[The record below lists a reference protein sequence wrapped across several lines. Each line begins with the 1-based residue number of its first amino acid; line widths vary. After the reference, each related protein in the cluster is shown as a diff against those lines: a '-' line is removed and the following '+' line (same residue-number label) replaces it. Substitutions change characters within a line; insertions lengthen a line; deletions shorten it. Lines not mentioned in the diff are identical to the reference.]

1 MNAPAP
7 EKTDHPKEKRVI
19 LSPERKKLLN
29 IVLILASSSIVVCLL
44 LVTGAFAF
52 GKTSENRILSH
63 ISVASIN
70 VGGMDKLGATEAIQK
85 KFDALIASG
94 LSVELFHEPAKIDLA
109 PSVSA
114 DPDLVYPLLDVDVN
128 ALVEEAYKT
137 GRTDSQV
144 ASFFAP
150 LWYATLG
157 KKEIPANVALAET
170 KLTEA
175 IHSAYPNAES
185 PGSPTDFAITKNGS
199 DWDVTVTEAVS
210 GSTIDLQS
218 AWNTLEK
225 DADDLTISPLKLE
238 LVERGALI
246 SKEEAETLIPK
257 VKDALAHGP
266 YALTFTNE
274 DHQASAFPV
283 SVENLMLWLEPS
295 MNKDGKP
302 ELTLDASAMG
312 DLLAEIHTKIDI
324 APHDAVFATDGN
336 RVTDFEPS
344 REGIRVDDDALIASL
359 VAAFESGTKEVAIS
373 AERSEP
379 GITTASSNDYGINEL
394 LGTGTSNYGNSPSNR
409 IKNIQHGAAKLNGLL
424 VAPGETLSLIEKLQP
439 FTVEDGYLPELVIKG
454 DEIKPEVGGGLCQI
468 GTTTFRASMNSG
480 LDIAE
485 RRNHSL
491 VVSYY
496 NDPSNNNPGTD
507 ATIYDP
513 APDFKVKNDTSA
525 YILLTTNVDTKTHG
539 LTFSFWGTSDGRE
552 GSYTPPKVLSW
563 TGYGAPITKETDT
576 LAPGKKNC
584 QAAHPGAS
592 TIFTYNI
599 KKPDGTITS
608 REFPSTYRSLP
619 QICLVGKELSAP
631 PAQPVDPNAEAI
643 PLE

>member
-1 MNAPAP
+1 MNAPV
-7 EKTDHPKEKRVI
+7 EKTPERKEKRVL
-19 LSPERKKLLN
+19 LSPERRKALNALLIIASLT
-29 IVLILASSSIVVCLL
+29 IVICLL
-44 LVTGAFAF
+44 LTTSAFAF
-52 GKTSENRILSH
+52 AKTSNNHILGH
-63 ISVASIN
+63 ITVAGVP
-70 VGGMDKLGATEAIQK
+70 VGGLDRLSATEAIQK
-85 KFDALIASG
+85 KFDTLVAGG
-94 LSVELFHEPAKIDLA
+94 LSVKLFGESANIDLA
-109 PSVSA
+109 PSGST
-114 DPDLVYPLLDVDVN
+114 DPDLVYPLLDADVTM
-128 ALVEEAYKT
+128 LVNDAYQT
-137 GRTDSQV
+137 GRGENPFI
-144 ASFFAP
+144 SFFSP

-157 KKEIPANVALAET
+157 KKEIPANVTLAET
-170 KLTEA
+170 KLTDA
-175 IHSAYPNAES
+175 IRSAYPNAES
-185 PGSPTDFAITKNGS
+185 PGSPTDFVITKNGD
-199 DWDVTVTEAVS
+199 DWDIAVTAAVS

-218 AWNTLEK
+218 AFAALKK
-225 DADDLTISPLKLE
+225 DADDLRVSPLKLE

-246 SKEEAETLIPK
+246 SKEQAETLIPE
-257 VKDALAHGP
+257 VKNAIAHGP

-274 DHQASAFPV
+274 DRQSSAFPV
-283 SVENLMLWLEPS
+283 SVENLTIWLKPIVGD
-295 MNKDGKP
+295 DGKP
-302 ELTLDASAMG
+302 ELTLDTYAMG

-324 APHDAVFATDGN
+324 SPHDAVFATDGN
-336 RVTDFEPS
+336 RVTNFEPS
-344 REGIRVDDDALIASL
+344 REGLRVDDDALVASL
-359 VAAFESGTKEVAIS
+359 VAAFENGTKEVAIS
-373 AERSEP
+373 AARSEP
-379 GITTASSNDYGINEL
+379 TVTTAASNDYGIKEL
-394 LGTGTSNYGNSPSNR
+394 LGTGISNYGNSPSNR
-409 IKNIQHGAAKLNGLL
+409 IKNIQHGASKLNGLL
-424 VAPGETLSLIEKLQP
+424 VAPGETLSLIENLRP
-439 FTVEDGYLPELVIKG
+439 FTIEDGYLPELVIKG

-496 NDPSNNNPGTD
+496 NDPANNNPGTD

-563 TGYGAPITKETDT
+563 TGYGETVIKETDT
-576 LAPGKKNC
+576 LAPGKKSC

-599 KKPDGTITS
+599 KKTDGTVIS

-631 PAQPVDPNAEAI
+631 PSPPADPSAEVI